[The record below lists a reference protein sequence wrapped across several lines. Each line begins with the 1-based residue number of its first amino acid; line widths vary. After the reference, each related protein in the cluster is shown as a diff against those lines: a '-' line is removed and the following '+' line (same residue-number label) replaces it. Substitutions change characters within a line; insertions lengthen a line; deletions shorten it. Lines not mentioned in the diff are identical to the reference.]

1 MAICMIAAV
10 GKNLELGKG
19 NDLIWHFK
27 DDMAFFKETTMGSSV
42 IMGRKTF
49 ESLPKALPRRKNIV
63 ITTRKDYEAEGATV
77 VNSIENALKEVDSD
91 NAFIIGGGDIYKQF
105 LPMADKLYLTEIEA
119 ECDDAQVFFPAFN
132 KDEYDNYTIEEI
144 VNRKN
149 TLKKLSIDRATEK
162 YKNGKEQILASNVDI
177 VFIVISLN
185 NDFNIARLER
195 LVLLGNKA
203 NSKIAFILT
212 KSDLC
217 SIKDR
222 ENYRKIIEERFNYP
236 VFIISSYNK
245 EGIDDL
251 KSVWKENE
259 TAVFIGS
266 SGVGKSTLINTL
278 LDNSEIRTND
288 IRHKDDKGKQ
298 TTTSRNL
305 YILKDSRIVIDEPG
319 IRSVASND
327 MNSDLNVVFSK
338 IIELSKECK
347 YTTCTHENIKVCRI
361 LQAIENGEISQE
373 EFNRY
378 KKLQS
383 KEYRKNSNFLRKN

>member
-1 MAICMIAAV
+1 MNNIGRVISVNKNNWNVLFNNENVIATIRKKKNRDELPVV
-10 GKNLELGKG
+10 G
-19 NDLIWHFK
+19 
-27 DDMAFFKETTMGSSV
+27 
-42 IMGRKTF
+42 
-49 ESLPKALPRRKNIV
+49 
-63 ITTRKDYEAEGATV
+63 DYVT
-77 VNSIENALKEVDSD
+77 I
-91 NAFIIGGGDIYKQF
+91 
-105 LPMADKLYLTEIEA
+105 
-119 ECDDAQVFFPAFN
+119 N

-149 TLKKLSIDRATEK
+149 TLKKLSIDRTTEK

-177 VFIVISLN
+177 VFIVTSLN

-278 LDNSEIRTND
+278 LDNSEIKTND
-288 IRHKDDKGKQ
+288 IRHKDDKGKH

-327 MNSDLNVVFSK
+327 MSSDLNVVFSK

>member
-1 MAICMIAAV
+1 MNNIGRVISVNKNNWNVLFNNENVTAIIRKKKNRDELPVV
-10 GKNLELGKG
+10 G
-19 NDLIWHFK
+19 DY
-27 DDMAFFKETTMGSSV
+27 V
-42 IMGRKTF
+42 I
-49 ESLPKALPRRKNIV
+49 I
-63 ITTRKDYEAEGATV
+63 
-77 VNSIENALKEVDSD
+77 
-91 NAFIIGGGDIYKQF
+91 
-105 LPMADKLYLTEIEA
+105 
-119 ECDDAQVFFPAFN
+119 N

-149 TLKKLSIDRATEK
+149 TLKKLSIDRTTEK

-177 VFIVISLN
+177 VFIVTSLN

-222 ENYRKIIEERFNYP
+222 ENYKKIIEDRFNYP

-278 LDNSEIRTND
+278 LDNNEIKTND
-288 IRHKDDKGKQ
+288 IRHKDDKGKH

-319 IRSVASND
+319 IRSVSSND
-327 MNSDLNVVFSK
+327 MSSDLNVVFSK

>member
-1 MAICMIAAV
+1 MNNIGRVISVNKNNWNVLFNNENVTATIRKKKNRDELPVV
-10 GKNLELGKG
+10 G
-19 NDLIWHFK
+19 DY
-27 DDMAFFKETTMGSSV
+27 V
-42 IMGRKTF
+42 I
-49 ESLPKALPRRKNIV
+49 I
-63 ITTRKDYEAEGATV
+63 
-77 VNSIENALKEVDSD
+77 
-91 NAFIIGGGDIYKQF
+91 
-105 LPMADKLYLTEIEA
+105 
-119 ECDDAQVFFPAFN
+119 N

-149 TLKKLSIDRATEK
+149 TLKKLSIDRTTEK

-177 VFIVISLN
+177 VFIVTSLN

-251 KSVWKENE
+251 KSVWKENK

-278 LDNSEIRTND
+278 LDNSEIKTND
-288 IRHKDDKGKQ
+288 IRHKDDKGKH

>member
-1 MAICMIAAV
+1 MNNIGRIISVNKNNWNVLFNNENVTATIRKKKNRDELPVV
-10 GKNLELGKG
+10 G
-19 NDLIWHFK
+19 DY
-27 DDMAFFKETTMGSSV
+27 V
-42 IMGRKTF
+42 I
-49 ESLPKALPRRKNIV
+49 I
-63 ITTRKDYEAEGATV
+63 
-77 VNSIENALKEVDSD
+77 
-91 NAFIIGGGDIYKQF
+91 
-105 LPMADKLYLTEIEA
+105 
-119 ECDDAQVFFPAFN
+119 N

-149 TLKKLSIDRATEK
+149 TLKKLSIDRTTEK

-177 VFIVISLN
+177 VFIVTSLN

-222 ENYRKIIEERFNYP
+222 ENYKKIIEDRFNYP

-278 LDNSEIRTND
+278 LDNSEIKTND
-288 IRHKDDKGKQ
+288 IRHKDDKGKH

-327 MNSDLNVVFSK
+327 MSSDLNVVFSK

>member
-1 MAICMIAAV
+1 MNNV
-10 GKNLELGKG
+10 GRVISVNKNNWNILLNNE
-19 NDLIWHFK
+19 
-27 DDMAFFKETTMGSSV
+27 SV
-42 IMGRKTF
+42 IATIRKKKNHD
-49 ESLPKALPRRKNIV
+49 ELPVVGDYV
-63 ITTRKDYEAEGATV
+63 I
-77 VNSIENALKEVDSD
+77 I
-91 NAFIIGGGDIYKQF
+91 
-105 LPMADKLYLTEIEA
+105 
-119 ECDDAQVFFPAFN
+119 N
-132 KDEYDNYTIEEI
+132 KDEYDNYTIEKI

-149 TLKKLSIDRATEK
+149 TLKKLSIDRTTEK
-162 YKNGKEQILASNVDI
+162 YKKGKEQILASNVDI
-177 VFIVISLN
+177 VFIVTSLN

-217 SIKDR
+217 SLKDR
-222 ENYRKIIEERFNYP
+222 ENYKKIIEDRFNYP

-278 LDNSEIRTND
+278 LDNDEIKTND
-288 IRHKDDKGKQ
+288 IRHKDDKGKH

-305 YILKDSRIVIDEPG
+305 YVLKDSRIVIDEPG
-319 IRSVASND
+319 IRSVVSND

-378 KKLQS
+378 KKLQN

>member
-1 MAICMIAAV
+1 MNNV
-10 GKNLELGKG
+10 GRVISVNKNNWNVLFNNENVTATIRKKKNRDELPVVG
-19 NDLIWHFK
+19 DY
-27 DDMAFFKETTMGSSV
+27 V
-42 IMGRKTF
+42 I
-49 ESLPKALPRRKNIV
+49 I
-63 ITTRKDYEAEGATV
+63 
-77 VNSIENALKEVDSD
+77 
-91 NAFIIGGGDIYKQF
+91 
-105 LPMADKLYLTEIEA
+105 
-119 ECDDAQVFFPAFN
+119 N

-149 TLKKLSIDRATEK
+149 TLKKLSIDRTTEK

-177 VFIVISLN
+177 VFIVTSLN

-278 LDNSEIRTND
+278 LDNSEIKTND
-288 IRHKDDKGKQ
+288 IRHKDDKGKH

-305 YILKDSRIVIDEPG
+305 YILNDSRIVIDEPG

-383 KEYRKNSNFLRKN
+383 KEYKKNSNFLRKN

>member
-1 MAICMIAAV
+1 MNNV
-10 GKNLELGKG
+10 GRVISVNKNNWNILLNNE
-19 NDLIWHFK
+19 
-27 DDMAFFKETTMGSSV
+27 SV
-42 IMGRKTF
+42 IATIRKKKNHD
-49 ESLPKALPRRKNIV
+49 ELPVVGDYV
-63 ITTRKDYEAEGATV
+63 I
-77 VNSIENALKEVDSD
+77 I
-91 NAFIIGGGDIYKQF
+91 
-105 LPMADKLYLTEIEA
+105 
-119 ECDDAQVFFPAFN
+119 N
-132 KDEYDNYTIEEI
+132 KDEYDNYTIEKI

-149 TLKKLSIDRATEK
+149 TLKKLSVDRTTEK

-177 VFIVISLN
+177 VFIVTSLN

-222 ENYRKIIEERFNYP
+222 ENYKKIIEDRFNYP

-278 LDNSEIRTND
+278 LDNNEIKTND
-288 IRHKDDKGKQ
+288 IRHKDDKGKH

-305 YILKDSRIVIDEPG
+305 YVLKDSRIVIDEPG
-319 IRSVASND
+319 IRSVVSND

-361 LQAIENGEISQE
+361 LQAIENGEISKE

-378 KKLQS
+378 KKLQN

>member
-1 MAICMIAAV
+1 MNNVGRVISVNKNNWNVLFNNENVIATIRKKKNRDELPVV
-10 GKNLELGKG
+10 G
-19 NDLIWHFK
+19 DY
-27 DDMAFFKETTMGSSV
+27 V
-42 IMGRKTF
+42 I
-49 ESLPKALPRRKNIV
+49 I
-63 ITTRKDYEAEGATV
+63 
-77 VNSIENALKEVDSD
+77 
-91 NAFIIGGGDIYKQF
+91 
-105 LPMADKLYLTEIEA
+105 
-119 ECDDAQVFFPAFN
+119 N

-149 TLKKLSIDRATEK
+149 TLKKLSIDRTTEK

-177 VFIVISLN
+177 VFIVTSLN

-278 LDNSEIRTND
+278 LDNSEIKTND
-288 IRHKDDKGKQ
+288 IRHKDDKGKH

>member
-1 MAICMIAAV
+1 MNNIGRVISVNKNNWNVLFNNENVIATIRKKKNRDELPVV
-10 GKNLELGKG
+10 G
-19 NDLIWHFK
+19 DY
-27 DDMAFFKETTMGSSV
+27 V
-42 IMGRKTF
+42 I
-49 ESLPKALPRRKNIV
+49 I
-63 ITTRKDYEAEGATV
+63 
-77 VNSIENALKEVDSD
+77 
-91 NAFIIGGGDIYKQF
+91 
-105 LPMADKLYLTEIEA
+105 
-119 ECDDAQVFFPAFN
+119 N

-149 TLKKLSIDRATEK
+149 TLKKLSIDRTTEK

-177 VFIVISLN
+177 VFIVTSLN

-278 LDNSEIRTND
+278 LDNSEIKTNN
-288 IRHKDDKGKQ
+288 IRHKDDKGKH

>member
-1 MAICMIAAV
+1 MNNV
-10 GKNLELGKG
+10 GRVISVNKNNWNVLFNNENVTATIRKKKNRDELPVVG
-19 NDLIWHFK
+19 DY
-27 DDMAFFKETTMGSSV
+27 V
-42 IMGRKTF
+42 I
-49 ESLPKALPRRKNIV
+49 I
-63 ITTRKDYEAEGATV
+63 
-77 VNSIENALKEVDSD
+77 
-91 NAFIIGGGDIYKQF
+91 
-105 LPMADKLYLTEIEA
+105 
-119 ECDDAQVFFPAFN
+119 N
-132 KDEYDNYTIEEI
+132 KDKYDNYTIEEI

-149 TLKKLSIDRATEK
+149 TLKKLSIDRTTEK

-177 VFIVISLN
+177 VFIVTSLN

-288 IRHKDDKGKQ
+288 IRHKDDKGKH

>member
-1 MAICMIAAV
+1 MNNVGRVISVNKNNWNILFNNENIIATIRKKKNRDELPVV
-10 GKNLELGKG
+10 G
-19 NDLIWHFK
+19 DY
-27 DDMAFFKETTMGSSV
+27 V
-42 IMGRKTF
+42 I
-49 ESLPKALPRRKNIV
+49 I
-63 ITTRKDYEAEGATV
+63 
-77 VNSIENALKEVDSD
+77 
-91 NAFIIGGGDIYKQF
+91 
-105 LPMADKLYLTEIEA
+105 
-119 ECDDAQVFFPAFN
+119 N

-149 TLKKLSIDRATEK
+149 TLKKLSVDRTTEK

-177 VFIVISLN
+177 VFIVTSLN

-217 SIKDR
+217 SVKDR
-222 ENYRKIIEERFNYP
+222 ENYKKIIEDRFNYP

-245 EGIDDL
+245 EGIDNL

-278 LDNSEIRTND
+278 LDNNEIKTND
-288 IRHKDDKGKQ
+288 IRHKDDKGKH

>member
-1 MAICMIAAV
+1 MNNIGRVISVNKNNWNVLFNNENVTATIRKKKNRDELPVV
-10 GKNLELGKG
+10 G
-19 NDLIWHFK
+19 DY
-27 DDMAFFKETTMGSSV
+27 V
-42 IMGRKTF
+42 I
-49 ESLPKALPRRKNIV
+49 I
-63 ITTRKDYEAEGATV
+63 
-77 VNSIENALKEVDSD
+77 
-91 NAFIIGGGDIYKQF
+91 
-105 LPMADKLYLTEIEA
+105 
-119 ECDDAQVFFPAFN
+119 N

-149 TLKKLSIDRATEK
+149 TLKKLSIDRTTEK

-177 VFIVISLN
+177 VFIVTSLN

-195 LVLLGNKA
+195 LMLLGNKA

-278 LDNSEIRTND
+278 LDNSEIKTND
-288 IRHKDDKGKQ
+288 IRHKDDKGKH

-327 MNSDLNVVFSK
+327 MSSDLNVVFSK

>member
-1 MAICMIAAV
+1 MNNIGRVISVNKNNWNVLFNNENVTATIRKKKNRDELPVV
-10 GKNLELGKG
+10 G
-19 NDLIWHFK
+19 DY
-27 DDMAFFKETTMGSSV
+27 V
-42 IMGRKTF
+42 I
-49 ESLPKALPRRKNIV
+49 I
-63 ITTRKDYEAEGATV
+63 
-77 VNSIENALKEVDSD
+77 
-91 NAFIIGGGDIYKQF
+91 
-105 LPMADKLYLTEIEA
+105 
-119 ECDDAQVFFPAFN
+119 N

-177 VFIVISLN
+177 VFIVTSLN

-288 IRHKDDKGKQ
+288 IRHKDDKGKH

>member
-1 MAICMIAAV
+1 MNNIGRVISVNKNNWNVLFNNENVIATIRKKKNRDELPVV
-10 GKNLELGKG
+10 G
-19 NDLIWHFK
+19 
-27 DDMAFFKETTMGSSV
+27 
-42 IMGRKTF
+42 
-49 ESLPKALPRRKNIV
+49 
-63 ITTRKDYEAEGATV
+63 DYVT
-77 VNSIENALKEVDSD
+77 I
-91 NAFIIGGGDIYKQF
+91 
-105 LPMADKLYLTEIEA
+105 
-119 ECDDAQVFFPAFN
+119 N
-132 KDEYDNYTIEEI
+132 KDKYDNYTIEEI

-177 VFIVISLN
+177 VFIVTSLN

-288 IRHKDDKGKQ
+288 IRHKDDKGKH

>member
-1 MAICMIAAV
+1 MNNIGRVISVNKNNWNVLFNNENVTATIRKKKNRDELPVV
-10 GKNLELGKG
+10 G
-19 NDLIWHFK
+19 DY
-27 DDMAFFKETTMGSSV
+27 V
-42 IMGRKTF
+42 I
-49 ESLPKALPRRKNIV
+49 I
-63 ITTRKDYEAEGATV
+63 
-77 VNSIENALKEVDSD
+77 
-91 NAFIIGGGDIYKQF
+91 
-105 LPMADKLYLTEIEA
+105 
-119 ECDDAQVFFPAFN
+119 N
-132 KDEYDNYTIEEI
+132 KDKYDNYTIEEI

-149 TLKKLSIDRATEK
+149 TLKKLSIDRTTEK

-177 VFIVISLN
+177 VFIVTSLN

-212 KSDLC
+212 KSDLY

-278 LDNSEIRTND
+278 LDNSEIKTND
-288 IRHKDDKGKQ
+288 IRHKDDKGKH

-327 MNSDLNVVFSK
+327 MSSDLNVVFSK

>member
-1 MAICMIAAV
+1 MNNVGRVISVNKNNWNVLFNNENVTAIIRKKKNRDELPVV
-10 GKNLELGKG
+10 G
-19 NDLIWHFK
+19 DY
-27 DDMAFFKETTMGSSV
+27 V
-42 IMGRKTF
+42 I
-49 ESLPKALPRRKNIV
+49 I
-63 ITTRKDYEAEGATV
+63 
-77 VNSIENALKEVDSD
+77 
-91 NAFIIGGGDIYKQF
+91 
-105 LPMADKLYLTEIEA
+105 
-119 ECDDAQVFFPAFN
+119 N

-149 TLKKLSIDRATEK
+149 TLKKLSIDRTTEK

-177 VFIVISLN
+177 VFIVTSLN

-278 LDNSEIRTND
+278 LDNSEIKTND
-288 IRHKDDKGKQ
+288 IRHKDDKGKH

-305 YILKDSRIVIDEPG
+305 YILNDSRIVIDEPG

-327 MNSDLNVVFSK
+327 MSSDLNVVFSK

>member
-1 MAICMIAAV
+1 MNNIGRVISVNKNNWNVLFNNENVIATIRKKKNRDELPVV
-10 GKNLELGKG
+10 G
-19 NDLIWHFK
+19 DY
-27 DDMAFFKETTMGSSV
+27 V
-42 IMGRKTF
+42 I
-49 ESLPKALPRRKNIV
+49 I
-63 ITTRKDYEAEGATV
+63 
-77 VNSIENALKEVDSD
+77 
-91 NAFIIGGGDIYKQF
+91 
-105 LPMADKLYLTEIEA
+105 
-119 ECDDAQVFFPAFN
+119 N

-149 TLKKLSIDRATEK
+149 TLKKLSIDRTTEK

-177 VFIVISLN
+177 VFIVTSLN

-278 LDNSEIRTND
+278 LDNSEIKTND
-288 IRHKDDKGKQ
+288 IRHKDDKGKH

>member
-1 MAICMIAAV
+1 MEKYMNNVGRVISVNKNNWNILFNNENVIATIRKKKNHDELPVV
-10 GKNLELGKG
+10 GDYVILN
-19 NDLIWHFK
+19 K
-27 DDMAFFKETTMGSSV
+27 DDY
-42 IMGRKTF
+42 
-49 ESLPKALPRRKNIV
+49 N
-63 ITTRKDYEAEGATV
+63 
-77 VNSIENALKEVDSD
+77 
-91 NAFIIGGGDIYKQF
+91 
-105 LPMADKLYLTEIEA
+105 
-119 ECDDAQVFFPAFN
+119 
-132 KDEYDNYTIEEI
+132 NYTIEKI

-149 TLKKLSIDRATEK
+149 TLKKLSVDRTTEK

-177 VFIVISLN
+177 VFIVTSLN

-222 ENYRKIIEERFNYP
+222 ENYRKIIEDRFNYP

-278 LDNSEIRTND
+278 LDNNEIRTSD
-288 IRHKDDKGKQ
+288 IRHKDDKGKH

-305 YILKDSRIVIDEPG
+305 YVLKDSRIVIDEPG
-319 IRSVASND
+319 IRSVVSND
-327 MNSDLNVVFSK
+327 MNSDLNVIFSK

-361 LQAIENGEISQE
+361 LQAIESGEISEE

-378 KKLQS
+378 KKLQN

>member
-1 MAICMIAAV
+1 MNNV
-10 GKNLELGKG
+10 GRVISVNKNNWNVLFNNENVTATIRKKKNRDELPVVG
-19 NDLIWHFK
+19 DY
-27 DDMAFFKETTMGSSV
+27 V
-42 IMGRKTF
+42 I
-49 ESLPKALPRRKNIV
+49 I
-63 ITTRKDYEAEGATV
+63 
-77 VNSIENALKEVDSD
+77 
-91 NAFIIGGGDIYKQF
+91 
-105 LPMADKLYLTEIEA
+105 
-119 ECDDAQVFFPAFN
+119 N

-177 VFIVISLN
+177 VFIVTSLN

-266 SGVGKSTLINTL
+266 SGVGKSALINTL

-288 IRHKDDKGKQ
+288 IRHKDDKGKH

-327 MNSDLNVVFSK
+327 MSSDLNVVFSK

>member
-1 MAICMIAAV
+1 MNNVGRVISVNKNNWNVLFNNENVTAIIRKKKNRDELPVV
-10 GKNLELGKG
+10 G
-19 NDLIWHFK
+19 DY
-27 DDMAFFKETTMGSSV
+27 V
-42 IMGRKTF
+42 I
-49 ESLPKALPRRKNIV
+49 I
-63 ITTRKDYEAEGATV
+63 
-77 VNSIENALKEVDSD
+77 
-91 NAFIIGGGDIYKQF
+91 
-105 LPMADKLYLTEIEA
+105 
-119 ECDDAQVFFPAFN
+119 N

-149 TLKKLSIDRATEK
+149 TLKKLSIDRTTEK

-177 VFIVISLN
+177 VFIVTSLN

-222 ENYRKIIEERFNYP
+222 ENYKKIIEDRFNYP

-278 LDNSEIRTND
+278 LDNSEIKTND
-288 IRHKDDKGKQ
+288 IRHKDDKGKH

>member
-1 MAICMIAAV
+1 MNNIGRVISVNKNNWNVLFNNENVTATIRKKKNRDELPVV
-10 GKNLELGKG
+10 G
-19 NDLIWHFK
+19 
-27 DDMAFFKETTMGSSV
+27 
-42 IMGRKTF
+42 
-49 ESLPKALPRRKNIV
+49 
-63 ITTRKDYEAEGATV
+63 DYVT
-77 VNSIENALKEVDSD
+77 I
-91 NAFIIGGGDIYKQF
+91 
-105 LPMADKLYLTEIEA
+105 
-119 ECDDAQVFFPAFN
+119 N

-177 VFIVISLN
+177 VFIVTSLN

-266 SGVGKSTLINTL
+266 SGVEKSTLINTL
-278 LDNSEIRTND
+278 LDNSEIKTND
-288 IRHKDDKGKQ
+288 IRHKDDKGKH

>member
-1 MAICMIAAV
+1 MGKYMNNIGRVISVNKNNWNVLFNNENVTATIRKKKNRDELPVV
-10 GKNLELGKG
+10 G
-19 NDLIWHFK
+19 DY
-27 DDMAFFKETTMGSSV
+27 V
-42 IMGRKTF
+42 I
-49 ESLPKALPRRKNIV
+49 I
-63 ITTRKDYEAEGATV
+63 
-77 VNSIENALKEVDSD
+77 
-91 NAFIIGGGDIYKQF
+91 
-105 LPMADKLYLTEIEA
+105 
-119 ECDDAQVFFPAFN
+119 N

-149 TLKKLSIDRATEK
+149 TLKKLSIDRTTEK

-177 VFIVISLN
+177 VFIVTSLN

-222 ENYRKIIEERFNYP
+222 ENYRKIIEDRFNYP

-278 LDNSEIRTND
+278 LDNSEIKTND
-288 IRHKDDKGKQ
+288 IRHKDDKGKH

>member
-1 MAICMIAAV
+1 MNNV
-10 GKNLELGKG
+10 GRVISVNKNNWNVLFNNENVTATIRKKKNRDELPVVG
-19 NDLIWHFK
+19 DY
-27 DDMAFFKETTMGSSV
+27 V
-42 IMGRKTF
+42 I
-49 ESLPKALPRRKNIV
+49 I
-63 ITTRKDYEAEGATV
+63 
-77 VNSIENALKEVDSD
+77 
-91 NAFIIGGGDIYKQF
+91 
-105 LPMADKLYLTEIEA
+105 
-119 ECDDAQVFFPAFN
+119 N

-149 TLKKLSIDRATEK
+149 TLKKLSIDRTTEK

-177 VFIVISLN
+177 VFIVTSLN

-278 LDNSEIRTND
+278 LDNSEIKTND
-288 IRHKDDKGKQ
+288 IRHKDDKGKH

>member
-1 MAICMIAAV
+1 MNNVGRVISVNKNNWNVLFNNENVIATIRKKKNRDELPVV
-10 GKNLELGKG
+10 G
-19 NDLIWHFK
+19 DY
-27 DDMAFFKETTMGSSV
+27 V
-42 IMGRKTF
+42 I
-49 ESLPKALPRRKNIV
+49 I
-63 ITTRKDYEAEGATV
+63 
-77 VNSIENALKEVDSD
+77 
-91 NAFIIGGGDIYKQF
+91 
-105 LPMADKLYLTEIEA
+105 
-119 ECDDAQVFFPAFN
+119 N

-177 VFIVISLN
+177 VFIVTSLN

-222 ENYRKIIEERFNYP
+222 ENYRKIIEDRFNYP

-288 IRHKDDKGKQ
+288 IRHKDDKGKH

-327 MNSDLNVVFSK
+327 MSSDLNVVFSK

>member
-1 MAICMIAAV
+1 MNNIGRVISVNKNNWNVLFNNENVIATIRKKKNRDELPVV
-10 GKNLELGKG
+10 G
-19 NDLIWHFK
+19 
-27 DDMAFFKETTMGSSV
+27 
-42 IMGRKTF
+42 
-49 ESLPKALPRRKNIV
+49 
-63 ITTRKDYEAEGATV
+63 DYVT
-77 VNSIENALKEVDSD
+77 I
-91 NAFIIGGGDIYKQF
+91 
-105 LPMADKLYLTEIEA
+105 
-119 ECDDAQVFFPAFN
+119 N

-149 TLKKLSIDRATEK
+149 TLKKLSIDRTTEK

-177 VFIVISLN
+177 VFIVTSLN

-278 LDNSEIRTND
+278 LDNNEIKTND
-288 IRHKDDKGKQ
+288 IRHKDDKGKH

-378 KKLQS
+378 KKLQG
-383 KEYRKNSNFLRKN
+383 KEYRKNRNFLRKN

>member
-1 MAICMIAAV
+1 MNNIGRVISVNKNNWNVLFNNENVIATIRKKKNRDELPVV
-10 GKNLELGKG
+10 G
-19 NDLIWHFK
+19 
-27 DDMAFFKETTMGSSV
+27 
-42 IMGRKTF
+42 
-49 ESLPKALPRRKNIV
+49 
-63 ITTRKDYEAEGATV
+63 DYVT
-77 VNSIENALKEVDSD
+77 I
-91 NAFIIGGGDIYKQF
+91 
-105 LPMADKLYLTEIEA
+105 
-119 ECDDAQVFFPAFN
+119 N

-149 TLKKLSIDRATEK
+149 TLKKLSIDRTTEK

-177 VFIVISLN
+177 VFIVTSLN

-222 ENYRKIIEERFNYP
+222 ENYRKIIEDRFNYP

-251 KSVWKENE
+251 KTVWKENE

-266 SGVGKSTLINTL
+266 SGVGKSTLINIL
-278 LDNSEIRTND
+278 LDNNEIKTND
-288 IRHKDDKGKQ
+288 IRHKDDKGKH

>member
-1 MAICMIAAV
+1 MNNIGRVISVNKNNWNVLFNNENVTATIRKKKNRDELPVV
-10 GKNLELGKG
+10 G
-19 NDLIWHFK
+19 DY
-27 DDMAFFKETTMGSSV
+27 V
-42 IMGRKTF
+42 I
-49 ESLPKALPRRKNIV
+49 I
-63 ITTRKDYEAEGATV
+63 
-77 VNSIENALKEVDSD
+77 
-91 NAFIIGGGDIYKQF
+91 
-105 LPMADKLYLTEIEA
+105 
-119 ECDDAQVFFPAFN
+119 N

-149 TLKKLSIDRATEK
+149 TLKKLSIDRTTEK

-177 VFIVISLN
+177 VFIVTSLN

-222 ENYRKIIEERFNYP
+222 ENYRKIIEDRFNYP

-278 LDNSEIRTND
+278 LDNNEIKTND
-288 IRHKDDKGKQ
+288 IRHKDDKGKH

-327 MNSDLNVVFSK
+327 MSSDLNVVFSK

>member
-1 MAICMIAAV
+1 MNNV
-10 GKNLELGKG
+10 GRVISVNKNNWNVLFNNENVTATIRKKKNRDELPVVG
-19 NDLIWHFK
+19 DY
-27 DDMAFFKETTMGSSV
+27 V
-42 IMGRKTF
+42 I
-49 ESLPKALPRRKNIV
+49 I
-63 ITTRKDYEAEGATV
+63 
-77 VNSIENALKEVDSD
+77 
-91 NAFIIGGGDIYKQF
+91 
-105 LPMADKLYLTEIEA
+105 
-119 ECDDAQVFFPAFN
+119 N

-149 TLKKLSIDRATEK
+149 TLKKLSIDRTTEK

-177 VFIVISLN
+177 VFIVTSLN

-278 LDNSEIRTND
+278 LDNNEIKTND
-288 IRHKDDKGKQ
+288 IRHKDDKGKH

>member
-1 MAICMIAAV
+1 MNNIGRVISVNKNNWNVLFNNENVIATIRKKKNRDELPVV
-10 GKNLELGKG
+10 G
-19 NDLIWHFK
+19 
-27 DDMAFFKETTMGSSV
+27 
-42 IMGRKTF
+42 
-49 ESLPKALPRRKNIV
+49 
-63 ITTRKDYEAEGATV
+63 DYVT
-77 VNSIENALKEVDSD
+77 I
-91 NAFIIGGGDIYKQF
+91 
-105 LPMADKLYLTEIEA
+105 
-119 ECDDAQVFFPAFN
+119 N

-149 TLKKLSIDRATEK
+149 TLKKLSIDRTTEK

-177 VFIVISLN
+177 VFIVTSLN

-222 ENYRKIIEERFNYP
+222 ENYKKIIEDRFNYP

-278 LDNSEIRTND
+278 LDNSEIKTND
-288 IRHKDDKGKQ
+288 IRHKDDKGKH

-327 MNSDLNVVFSK
+327 MSSDLNVVFFSK

-361 LQAIENGEISQE
+361 LQAIENREISQE

>member
-1 MAICMIAAV
+1 MGKYMNNIGRVISVNKNNWNVLFNNENVTATIRKKKNRDELPVV
-10 GKNLELGKG
+10 G
-19 NDLIWHFK
+19 DY
-27 DDMAFFKETTMGSSV
+27 V
-42 IMGRKTF
+42 I
-49 ESLPKALPRRKNIV
+49 I
-63 ITTRKDYEAEGATV
+63 
-77 VNSIENALKEVDSD
+77 
-91 NAFIIGGGDIYKQF
+91 
-105 LPMADKLYLTEIEA
+105 
-119 ECDDAQVFFPAFN
+119 N

-177 VFIVISLN
+177 VFIVTSLN

-278 LDNSEIRTND
+278 LDNNEIKTND
-288 IRHKDDKGKQ
+288 IRHKDDKGKH

-383 KEYRKNSNFLRKN
+383 KEYRKNRNFLRKN

>member
-1 MAICMIAAV
+1 MNNVGRVISVNKNNWNVLFNNENIIATIRKKKNRDELPVV
-10 GKNLELGKG
+10 G
-19 NDLIWHFK
+19 DY
-27 DDMAFFKETTMGSSV
+27 V
-42 IMGRKTF
+42 I
-49 ESLPKALPRRKNIV
+49 I
-63 ITTRKDYEAEGATV
+63 
-77 VNSIENALKEVDSD
+77 
-91 NAFIIGGGDIYKQF
+91 
-105 LPMADKLYLTEIEA
+105 
-119 ECDDAQVFFPAFN
+119 N
-132 KDEYDNYTIEEI
+132 KDEYDNYSIEKI

-149 TLKKLSIDRATEK
+149 TLKKLSVDRTTEK

-177 VFIVISLN
+177 VFIVTSLN

-217 SIKDR
+217 SVKDR
-222 ENYRKIIEERFNYP
+222 ENYKKIIEDRFNYP

-278 LDNSEIRTND
+278 LDNNEIKTND
-288 IRHKDDKGKQ
+288 IRHKDDKGKH

>member
-1 MAICMIAAV
+1 MNNVGRVISVNKNNWNVLFNNENVIATIRKKKNRDELPVV
-10 GKNLELGKG
+10 G
-19 NDLIWHFK
+19 DY
-27 DDMAFFKETTMGSSV
+27 V
-42 IMGRKTF
+42 I
-49 ESLPKALPRRKNIV
+49 I
-63 ITTRKDYEAEGATV
+63 
-77 VNSIENALKEVDSD
+77 
-91 NAFIIGGGDIYKQF
+91 
-105 LPMADKLYLTEIEA
+105 
-119 ECDDAQVFFPAFN
+119 N

-149 TLKKLSIDRATEK
+149 TLKKLSIDRTTEK

-177 VFIVISLN
+177 VFIVTILN

-278 LDNSEIRTND
+278 LDNSEIKTND
-288 IRHKDDKGKQ
+288 IRHKDDKGKH

-305 YILKDSRIVIDEPG
+305 YILNDSRIVIDEPG

-327 MNSDLNVVFSK
+327 MSSDLNVVFSK

>member
-1 MAICMIAAV
+1 MNNIGRVISVNKNNWNVLFNNENVTATIRKKKNRDELPVV
-10 GKNLELGKG
+10 G
-19 NDLIWHFK
+19 DY
-27 DDMAFFKETTMGSSV
+27 V
-42 IMGRKTF
+42 I
-49 ESLPKALPRRKNIV
+49 I
-63 ITTRKDYEAEGATV
+63 
-77 VNSIENALKEVDSD
+77 
-91 NAFIIGGGDIYKQF
+91 
-105 LPMADKLYLTEIEA
+105 
-119 ECDDAQVFFPAFN
+119 N

-149 TLKKLSIDRATEK
+149 TLKKLSIDRTTEK

-177 VFIVISLN
+177 VFIVTSLN

-222 ENYRKIIEERFNYP
+222 ENYKKIIEDRFNYP

-278 LDNSEIRTND
+278 LDNSEIKTND
-288 IRHKDDKGKQ
+288 IRHKDDKGKH

-327 MNSDLNVVFSK
+327 MSSDLNVVFSK

>member
-1 MAICMIAAV
+1 MNNVGRVISVNKNNWNILFNNENIIATIRKKKNRDELPVV
-10 GKNLELGKG
+10 G
-19 NDLIWHFK
+19 DY
-27 DDMAFFKETTMGSSV
+27 V
-42 IMGRKTF
+42 I
-49 ESLPKALPRRKNIV
+49 I
-63 ITTRKDYEAEGATV
+63 
-77 VNSIENALKEVDSD
+77 
-91 NAFIIGGGDIYKQF
+91 
-105 LPMADKLYLTEIEA
+105 
-119 ECDDAQVFFPAFN
+119 N

-144 VNRKN
+144 VNRRN
-149 TLKKLSIDRATEK
+149 TLKKLSVDRTTEK

-177 VFIVISLN
+177 VFIVTSLN

-217 SIKDR
+217 SVKDR
-222 ENYRKIIEERFNYP
+222 ENYKKIIEDRFNYP

-278 LDNSEIRTND
+278 LDNNEIKTND
-288 IRHKDDKGKQ
+288 IRHKDDKGKH

>member
-1 MAICMIAAV
+1 MNNVGRVISVNKNNWNVLFNNENVIATIRKKKNRDELPVV
-10 GKNLELGKG
+10 G
-19 NDLIWHFK
+19 DY
-27 DDMAFFKETTMGSSV
+27 V
-42 IMGRKTF
+42 I
-49 ESLPKALPRRKNIV
+49 I
-63 ITTRKDYEAEGATV
+63 
-77 VNSIENALKEVDSD
+77 
-91 NAFIIGGGDIYKQF
+91 
-105 LPMADKLYLTEIEA
+105 
-119 ECDDAQVFFPAFN
+119 N

-162 YKNGKEQILASNVDI
+162 YKNGKERILASNVDI
-177 VFIVISLN
+177 VFIVTSLN

-288 IRHKDDKGKQ
+288 IRHKDDKGKH

-327 MNSDLNVVFSK
+327 MNSDLNVVFSN

>member
-1 MAICMIAAV
+1 MNNIGRVISVNKNNWNVLFNNENVIATIRKKKNRDELPVV
-10 GKNLELGKG
+10 G
-19 NDLIWHFK
+19 DY
-27 DDMAFFKETTMGSSV
+27 V
-42 IMGRKTF
+42 I
-49 ESLPKALPRRKNIV
+49 I
-63 ITTRKDYEAEGATV
+63 
-77 VNSIENALKEVDSD
+77 
-91 NAFIIGGGDIYKQF
+91 
-105 LPMADKLYLTEIEA
+105 
-119 ECDDAQVFFPAFN
+119 N

-149 TLKKLSIDRATEK
+149 TLKKLSIDRTTEK

-177 VFIVISLN
+177 VFIVTSLN

-278 LDNSEIRTND
+278 LDNSEIKTND
-288 IRHKDDKGKQ
+288 IRHKDDKGKH

-319 IRSVASND
+319 IRSVTSND
-327 MNSDLNVVFSK
+327 MSSDLNVVFSK

>member
-1 MAICMIAAV
+1 MNNVGRVISVNKNNWNVLFNNENVIATIRKKKNRDELPVVGDYAII
-10 GKNLELGKG
+10 
-19 NDLIWHFK
+19 
-27 DDMAFFKETTMGSSV
+27 
-42 IMGRKTF
+42 
-49 ESLPKALPRRKNIV
+49 
-63 ITTRKDYEAEGATV
+63 
-77 VNSIENALKEVDSD
+77 
-91 NAFIIGGGDIYKQF
+91 
-105 LPMADKLYLTEIEA
+105 
-119 ECDDAQVFFPAFN
+119 N

-149 TLKKLSIDRATEK
+149 TLKKLSIDRTTEK

-177 VFIVISLN
+177 VFIVTSLN

-222 ENYRKIIEERFNYP
+222 ENYKKIIEDRFNYP

-278 LDNSEIRTND
+278 LDNNEIKTND
-288 IRHKDDKGKQ
+288 IRHKDDKGKH

-347 YTTCTHENIKVCRI
+347 YSTCTHENIKVCRI

>member
-1 MAICMIAAV
+1 MNNIGRVISVNKNNWNVLFNNENVTATIRKKKNRDELPVV
-10 GKNLELGKG
+10 G
-19 NDLIWHFK
+19 DY
-27 DDMAFFKETTMGSSV
+27 V
-42 IMGRKTF
+42 I
-49 ESLPKALPRRKNIV
+49 I
-63 ITTRKDYEAEGATV
+63 
-77 VNSIENALKEVDSD
+77 
-91 NAFIIGGGDIYKQF
+91 
-105 LPMADKLYLTEIEA
+105 
-119 ECDDAQVFFPAFN
+119 N

-177 VFIVISLN
+177 VFIVTSLN

-278 LDNSEIRTND
+278 LDNDEIKTND
-288 IRHKDDKGKQ
+288 IRHKDDKGKH

-361 LQAIENGEISQE
+361 LQAIENGEISQK